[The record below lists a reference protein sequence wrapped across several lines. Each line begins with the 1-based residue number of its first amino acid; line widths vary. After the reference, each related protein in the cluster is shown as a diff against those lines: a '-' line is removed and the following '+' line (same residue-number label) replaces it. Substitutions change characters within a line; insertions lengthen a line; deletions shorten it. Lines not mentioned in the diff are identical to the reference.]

1 MIVFE
6 LLAKEAT
13 NDWANR
19 GEEYRIGL
27 YSTAEKAEEKIKE
40 IKKGKDWHMDW
51 FSFRVV
57 PVEVN

>member
-13 NDWANR
+13 NDWATR
-19 GEEYRIGL
+19 GTETRIGL
-27 YSTAEKAEEKIKE
+27 YSTVERAATKIEEIKE
-40 IKKGKDWHMDW
+40 EQHWRMDW
-51 FSFRVV
+51 DSFRVV

>member
-13 NDWANR
+13 NDWATR
-19 GEEYRIGL
+19 GTETRIGL
-27 YSTAEKAEEKIKE
+27 YSTAERAAAKIE
-40 IKKGKDWHMDW
+40 AIKSEHAWHMDW
-51 FSFRVV
+51 DSFRVV